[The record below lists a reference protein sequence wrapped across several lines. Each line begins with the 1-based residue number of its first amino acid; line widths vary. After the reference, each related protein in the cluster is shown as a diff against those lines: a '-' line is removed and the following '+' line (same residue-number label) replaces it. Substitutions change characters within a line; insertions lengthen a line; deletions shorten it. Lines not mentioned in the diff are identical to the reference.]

1 MPIPKSHERRGK
13 NMLQELVIQNFAII
27 HELSLSF
34 HEGMIVLTGETG
46 AGKSIIID
54 AVGLLAGGRG
64 SNEFVRHGEKK
75 CVLEALF
82 KFDQNEET
90 IQVLNELGIEAE
102 EGSIIL
108 QREIHTS
115 GRNVCRAN
123 GTLVTTA
130 ALRKIG
136 ETLIDIHGQN
146 EHQELMQADK
156 HIGFLDQ
163 YAGQTLMHEKK
174 AYQDTYYQYKKVDK
188 ELRQWEQNEK
198 ELAQRQDMLRFQVEE
213 IGAAELIQGEE
224 ETLQE
229 EKVGL
234 VNYQKIMEALN
245 YTYQVLQ
252 GEDSNGLDSIGA
264 AMEEMMSI
272 KDLDDDYAQLT
283 DTISNSYYQLQEV
296 VSDLSRKMDTLAYDE
311 ERLNEIE
318 SRLDVIHQLKRKYG
332 ENIGEILVYF
342 EAAQEELATIEDRE
356 GQLERLTKEVSV
368 LSHALL
374 ETGTRLTEKRKVAAK
389 KLEKA
394 IQDQLKELYMEK
406 VQMVVRF
413 KDIPTD
419 SLIDKATENGLD
431 HIEFFISTNPGEPP
445 KPLIRVASGGELS
458 RMMLAMK
465 TIFSKTQGVTSIIFD
480 EIDTGVSGRV
490 AQAIANKM
498 YSVSLHSQVLCITH
512 LPQVA
517 AMADHHYYISKE
529 TKNERTETDVSLLNK
544 QEEVTEVARMLAGSE
559 ITPLTLETAHEL
571 KKLSESYKITLGE

>member
-1 MPIPKSHERRGK
+1 
-13 NMLQELVIQNFAII
+13 MLQELIIQNFAII

-54 AVGLLAGGRG
+54 AVSLLAGGRG

-82 KFDQNEET
+82 KFGENKET
-90 IQVLNELGIEAE
+90 AQVLNELGIDAE
-102 EGSIIL
+102 DGTVIL

-163 YAGQTLMHEKK
+163 YASQALTREKK
-174 AYQDTYYQYKKVDK
+174 AYQDTYYQYKKVEK

-213 IGAAELIQGEE
+213 IEAAELIEGEE

-234 VNYQKIMEALN
+234 VNYQKIMQALN
-245 YTYQVLQ
+245 YTYQALQ
-252 GEDSNGLDSIGA
+252 GEDNSGLDSIGA
-264 AMEEMMSI
+264 AMEEMTGI
-272 KDLDDDYAQLT
+272 KDLDDAYAQLT

-332 ENIGEILVYF
+332 ENIAEILTYF
-342 EAAQEELATIEDRE
+342 EDAREELTTIEDRE
-356 GQLERLTKEVSV
+356 GQLERLTKEVDV
-368 LSHALL
+368 LSQALV
-374 ETGTRLTEKRKVAAK
+374 ENGTRLTETRKAVAK

-406 VQMVVRF
+406 AQMVVSF

-419 SLIDKATENGLD
+419 LLIDKATENGFD
-431 HIEFFISTNPGEPP
+431 QIEFFISTNPGEPP

-498 YSVSLHSQVLCITH
+498 YSVALHSQVLCITH

-544 QEEVTEVARMLAGSE
+544 QEEVTEIARMLAGSE

-571 KKLSESYKITLGE
+571 KKLSESYKRTLEG

>member
-1 MPIPKSHERRGK
+1 
-13 NMLQELVIQNFAII
+13 MLQELIIQNFAII

-54 AVGLLAGGRG
+54 AVSLLAGGRG

-82 KFDQNEET
+82 KFGENKET
-90 IQVLNELGIEAE
+90 AQVLNELGIDAE
-102 EGSIIL
+102 DGTVIL

-163 YAGQTLMHEKK
+163 YASQALTREKK
-174 AYQDTYYQYKKVDK
+174 AYQDTYYQYKKVEK

-213 IGAAELIQGEE
+213 IEAAELIEGEE

-234 VNYQKIMEALN
+234 VNYQKIMQALN
-245 YTYQVLQ
+245 YTYQALQ
-252 GEDSNGLDSIGA
+252 GEDNSGLDSIGA
-264 AMEEMMSI
+264 AMEEMTGI
-272 KDLDDDYAQLT
+272 KDLDDAYAQLT

-332 ENIGEILVYF
+332 ENIAEILTYF
-342 EAAQEELATIEDRE
+342 EDAQEELTTIEDRE
-356 GQLERLTKEVSV
+356 GQLERLTKEVDV
-368 LSHALL
+368 LSQALV
-374 ETGTRLTEKRKVAAK
+374 ENGTRLTETRKAVAK

-406 VQMVVRF
+406 AQMVVSF

-419 SLIDKATENGLD
+419 SLIDKATENGFD
-431 HIEFFISTNPGEPP
+431 QIEFFISTNPGEPP

-498 YSVSLHSQVLCITH
+498 YSVALHSQVLCITH

-544 QEEVTEVARMLAGSE
+544 QEEVTEIARMLAGSE

-571 KKLSESYKITLGE
+571 KKLSESYKRTLEG

>member
-1 MPIPKSHERRGK
+1 
-13 NMLQELVIQNFAII
+13 MLQELIIQNFAII

-54 AVGLLAGGRG
+54 AVSLLAGGRG

-82 KFDQNEET
+82 KFGENKET
-90 IQVLNELGIEAE
+90 AQVLNELGIDAE
-102 EGSIIL
+102 DGTVIL

-163 YAGQTLMHEKK
+163 YASQALTREKK
-174 AYQDTYYQYKKVDK
+174 AYQDTYYQYKKVEK

-213 IGAAELIQGEE
+213 IEAAELIEGEE

-234 VNYQKIMEALN
+234 VNYQKIMQALN
-245 YTYQVLQ
+245 YTYQALQ
-252 GEDSNGLDSIGA
+252 GEDNSGLDSIGA
-264 AMEEMMSI
+264 AMEEMTGI
-272 KDLDDDYAQLT
+272 KDLDDAYAQLT

-332 ENIGEILVYF
+332 ENIAEILTYF
-342 EAAQEELATIEDRE
+342 EDAREELTTIEDRE
-356 GQLERLTKEVSV
+356 GQLERLTKEVDV
-368 LSHALL
+368 LSQALV
-374 ETGTRLTEKRKVAAK
+374 ENGTRLTETRKAVAK

-406 VQMVVRF
+406 AQMVVSF

-419 SLIDKATENGLD
+419 SLIDKATENGFD
-431 HIEFFISTNPGEPP
+431 QIEFFISTNPGEPP

-498 YSVSLHSQVLCITH
+498 YSVALHSQVLCITH

-544 QEEVTEVARMLAGSE
+544 QEEVTEIARMLAGSE

-571 KKLSESYKITLGE
+571 KKLSESYKRTLEG

>member
-1 MPIPKSHERRGK
+1 
-13 NMLQELVIQNFAII
+13 MLQELIIQNFAII

-54 AVGLLAGGRG
+54 AVSLLAGGRG

-82 KFDQNEET
+82 KFGENKET
-90 IQVLNELGIEAE
+90 AQVLNELGIDAE
-102 EGSIIL
+102 DGTVIL

-163 YAGQTLMHEKK
+163 YASQALTREKK
-174 AYQDTYYQYKKVDK
+174 AYQDTYYQYKKVEK

-213 IGAAELIQGEE
+213 IEAAELIEGEE

-234 VNYQKIMEALN
+234 VNYQKIMQALN
-245 YTYQVLQ
+245 YTYQALQ
-252 GEDSNGLDSIGA
+252 GEDNSGLDSIGA
-264 AMEEMMSI
+264 AMEEMTGI
-272 KDLDDDYAQLT
+272 KDLDDAYAQLT

-296 VSDLSRKMDTLAYDE
+296 VSDLSRKIDTLAYDE

-332 ENIGEILVYF
+332 ENIAEILTYF
-342 EAAQEELATIEDRE
+342 EDAQEELTTIEDRE
-356 GQLERLTKEVSV
+356 GQLERLTKEVDV
-368 LSHALL
+368 LSQALV
-374 ETGTRLTEKRKVAAK
+374 ENGTRLTETRKAVAK

-406 VQMVVRF
+406 AQMVVSF

-419 SLIDKATENGLD
+419 SLIDKATENGFD
-431 HIEFFISTNPGEPP
+431 QIEFFISTNPGEPP

-498 YSVSLHSQVLCITH
+498 YSVALHSQVLCITH

-544 QEEVTEVARMLAGSE
+544 QEEVTEIARMLAGSE

-571 KKLSESYKITLGE
+571 KKLSESYKRTLEG